1 MNAMNHL
8 LITILSLTFYL
19 NSCASLQPDKRPEG
33 VVVERNKQSRPVW
46 VDSPTNKLLVST
58 TETRFH
64 YALLKQRDLPIAVKL
79 SQTNAIKESFELWRP
94 GFDQRLNDFP
104 QLKGLQSSTRTSKDT
119 SLLLDQVAHKIHG
132 EVSQIEDIYYEKIRI
147 DNYATVPEL
156 QGVTEYFDVHTLVQ
170 LLPVDSEKLRSSLGT
185 ALSGS
190 KQPEM
195 RKVGKELSL
204 TAKK

>member
-1 MNAMNHL
+1 
-8 LITILSLTFYL
+8 
-19 NSCASLQPDKRPEG
+19 
-33 VVVERNKQSRPVW
+33 
-46 VDSPTNKLLVST
+46 
-58 TETRFH
+58 
-64 YALLKQRDLPIAVKL
+64 LPIAVKL
-79 SQTNAIKESFELWRP
+79 SQTNAIKDSFELWRP

-185 ALSGS
+185 ALSAS